1 MMVVAQSPTYLP
13 TLAYLDRIA
22 KADRCVL
29 LDGSAGTTARIRL
42 PDGPGLL
49 TVPVVHGVHIDN
61 SQPWQRRTWQTLEI
75 NYRRAP
81 HWARYA
87 DALHDVYTRTWT
99 SVVDLDVHVIE
110 LACDWLGITTELVRG
125 SGPATSDD
133 TPLAFDHPVYAQR
146 YPERG
151 FDKDLAFIDLVLNHG
166 PASRD
171 ILRSQLRTS
180 PRRLSGTRPAQTPP
194 APIC

>member
-1 MMVVAQSPTYLP
+1 MIVAAQSPTYLP
-13 TLAYLDRIA
+13 TLAYLDRVA
-22 KADRCVL
+22 KADRFVVL
-29 LDGSAGTTARIRL
+29 DDSAGTTARIRL

-49 TVPVVHGVHIDN
+49 TVPVVHGVQIDN
-61 SQPWQRRTWQTLEI
+61 SKPWQRRTWETLEI

-87 DALHDVYTRTWT
+87 DALRDVYTRTWT
-99 SVVDLDVHVIE
+99 TAVDLDVHVIQ
-110 LACDWLGITTELVRG
+110 LACEWLGIDTAIERG
-125 SGPATSDD
+125 RAISNDGPHV
-133 TPLAFDHPVYAQR
+133 FEHPVYTQR

-171 ILRSQLRTS
+171 ILRSPLRTS
-180 PRRLSGTRPAQTPP
+180 PRRLSGTQPALTPP
-194 APIC
+194 APTC